1 MSKKLLICATLVAAI
16 GVALSLPNFANGG
29 AKTAVPIQFDMA
41 RYKADLKEISDDRF
55 AGRGPGAAGEK
66 RFVPWLEQQ
75 FKASGLEP
83 GNGSSYLQAV
93 PITEITNEIKEPLSF
108 QRGKK
113 RTTLRYGED
122 FVLSSRNPAAEV
134 RLDNSEL
141 IFMGYG
147 VDQASENWNDYK
159 DVDVKGKTVVVL
171 INDPGFHSGDT
182 TLFKGKA
189 MTYAGRWGY
198 KFEEAA
204 RKGAAGCLII
214 HDDAGASY
222 GWEVIK
228 NGAARPEFELP
239 VKAGQVTPLLAQG
252 WINGA
257 TAEKLFAD
265 AGLDLSTLRAA
276 AGKRGF
282 KPVSLQTK
290 ASALIGHKIRSSTSQ
305 NVLGLIKGTEKPDE
319 VVIYTAH
326 WDHLGQNFGLVG
338 DQIFNGAIDNGT
350 GVAAL
355 LEMARALKNQKPKR
369 SIMMLAVTL
378 EESGLLGSRYYA
390 ENPVFPLNKTLA
402 NLNMD
407 ALKLIGPSKDVE
419 IVGIGNSEL
428 EDLLKPFAAAQNRV
442 LVPEPTPENG
452 FYYRS
457 DHFNFAKVGVP
468 ALYIKTGQT
477 HVEKG
482 AEFGKQWAERY
493 NSERYHKPNDQ
504 YDPEADYRGV
514 IQDLELLAQV
524 GLAVANTDKAPQW
537 YQKSEFRAIRDAA
550 MAKKQ

>member
-1 MSKKLLICATLVAAI
+1 MSKKLLICAGLVVAISAASNYAI
-16 GVALSLPNFANGG
+16 G
-29 AKTAVPIQFDMA
+29 AKSAAPIQLDMA

-55 AGRGPGAAGEK
+55 AGRGPGAVGEK
-66 RFVPWLEQQ
+66 RFVPWLQEQ
-75 FKASGLEP
+75 FKANGLEP
-83 GNGSSYLQAV
+83 GNGNSYLQAV

-108 QRGKK
+108 TRGKK
-113 RTTLRYGED
+113 RTVLRYGDD
-122 FVLSSRNPAAEV
+122 FVLSSRNPADEV

-222 GWEVIK
+222 GWDVIK

-239 VKAGQVTPLLAQG
+239 AKSGQIAPLQAQG
-252 WINGA
+252 WINGPA
-257 TAEKLFAD
+257 AEKLFAD
-265 AGLDLSTLRAA
+265 AGLDLLKLRAA

-282 KPVSLQTK
+282 KPVPLQTK

-305 NVLGLIKGTEKPDE
+305 NVIGIIKGSEKPDE

-369 SIMMLAVTL
+369 SIVMLAVTL

-390 ENPVFPLNKTLA
+390 ENPIYPLNKTLA

-482 AEFGKQWAERY
+482 AEFGRQWAEAY
-493 NSERYHKPNDQ
+493 NRDRYHKPNDQ
-504 YDPEADYRGV
+504 YDADADYRGV

-524 GLAVANTDKAPQW
+524 GLAVANTDKPLHW
-537 YQKSEFRAIRDAA
+537 YKNSEFRAIREAS

>member
-1 MSKKLLICATLVAAI
+1 MSKKLLICVALVAAI
-16 GVALSLPNFANGG
+16 SAAPNFATG
-29 AKTAVPIQFDMA
+29 AKTGARIQLDME

-55 AGRGPGAAGEK
+55 AGRGPGAVGEK
-66 RFVPWLEQQ
+66 RFVPWLEEQ
-75 FKASGLEP
+75 FKANGLQP

-108 QRGKK
+108 TRGKK
-113 RTTLRYGED
+113 RTVLRNGDD
-122 FVLSSRNPAAEV
+122 FVLSSRNPAKEV

-171 INDPGFHSGDT
+171 INDPGFHNGDT

-222 GWEVIK
+222 SWDVVK

-239 VKAGQVTPLLAQG
+239 AKSGQLAPLQAQG
-252 WINGA
+252 WISGPA
-257 TAEKLFAD
+257 AEQLFAD
-265 AGLDLSTLRAA
+265 AGLNLMSLREA

-282 KPVSLQTK
+282 KPVALKTK
-290 ASALIGHKIRSSTSQ
+290 ASALIGHSIRSSTSQ
-305 NVLGLIKGTEKPDE
+305 NVIGLIKGSEKPEE

-355 LEMARALKNQKPKR
+355 LEMARALKDQKPKR
-369 SIMMLAVTL
+369 SIVMLAVTL

-390 ENPVFPLNKTLA
+390 QNPIYPLNKTLA

-428 EDLLKPFAAAQNRV
+428 EDILKPFAAAQNRV

-468 ALYIKTGQT
+468 ALYIKTGET

-482 AEFGKQWAERY
+482 AEFGKQWAEAY
-493 NSERYHKPNDQ
+493 NRDRYHKPNDQ
-504 YDPEADYRGV
+504 YDPGADYRGV
-514 IQDLELLAQV
+514 MQDLELLAQV
-524 GLAVANTDKAPQW
+524 GLAVANGEKAPQW
-537 YQKSEFRAIRDAA
+537 YKNSEFRAVREASL
-550 MAKKQ
+550 AKKE